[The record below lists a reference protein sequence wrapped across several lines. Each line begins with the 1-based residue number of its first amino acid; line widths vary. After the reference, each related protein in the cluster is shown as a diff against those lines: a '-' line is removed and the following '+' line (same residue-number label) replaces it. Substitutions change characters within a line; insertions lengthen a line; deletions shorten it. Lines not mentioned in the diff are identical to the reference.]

1 MRVVK
6 PRTNPLDL
14 IRAFGLVVLPAAVF
28 AAAYYPLMSQVSSG
42 LVSPYPKADVRKRV
56 FAAAIDNM
64 LVVTAIMLYQRL
76 DSIVFPILGA
86 LYLLLRDGVRGQ
98 SIGKIFCG
106 LTVITLET
114 GKPATMPASMRR
126 NIILLVPGA
135 NLVAIVLEMVTISRD
150 VQGQRLGD
158 RLAQTQVVD
167 GLGAK
172 DLTTEFV
179 EWWQAFVADLSR
191 AGRRRRR
198 LRVRA

>member
-1 MRVVK
+1 M
-6 PRTNPLDL
+6 DL
-14 IRAFGLVVLPAAVF
+14 SRAFGLVVLPAAVF
-28 AAAYYPLMSQVSSG
+28 AAAYYPLLSQVSSG

-56 FAAAIDNM
+56 YASAIDST
-64 LVVTAIMLYQRL
+64 LVVTAIILYQRL
-76 DSIVFPILGA
+76 DSIAFPILGA
-86 LYLLLRDGVRGQ
+86 LYLLLRDGVRGR
-98 SIGKIFCG
+98 SIGKILCG
-106 LTVITLET
+106 LTVIDLQT

-135 NLVAIVLEMVTISRD
+135 NLVAAVLEIVTISRD

-158 RLAQTQVVD
+158 RLAQTQVVE

-179 EWWQAFVADLSR
+179 EWWYEFVDNLSR

-198 LRVRA
+198 LRVRV

>member
-1 MRVVK
+1 V
-6 PRTNPLDL
+6 DL
-14 IRAFGLVVLPAAVF
+14 SRAFGLVVLPAVVF

-56 FAAAIDNM
+56 YAAAIDSM
-64 LVVTAIMLYQRL
+64 LVVTAVILYQRL
-76 DSIVFPILGA
+76 DSIAFPILGA

-98 SIGKIFCG
+98 SIGKTVCG
-106 LTVITLET
+106 LTVINLET

-135 NLVAIVLEMVTISRD
+135 NLVAAALELITISRD

-158 RLAQTQVVD
+158 RLAQTQVVEGRD
-167 GLGAK
+167 AK
-172 DLTTEFV
+172 DLATEFV
-179 EWWQAFVADLSR
+179 EWWDEFVADLSR

-198 LRVRA
+198 VRAVRFGAQG